1 MDGLARTV
9 GNGIAGLVATA
20 FDVIGGTLRSIVN
33 SATGAMPAGY
43 LLILVFAVLLLI
55 AWVFARR

>member
-9 GNGIAGLVATA
+9 GNGLSSILATA
-20 FDVIGGTLRSIVN
+20 FEVIGGTLRWMVG
-33 SATGAMPAGY
+33 SATNALPGY
-43 LLILVFAVLLLI
+43 TLLILVFASLVVV